1 MPRGNFAPKGHLR
14 PFKNAFAAILKELST
29 DSSALAWFLGSKIN
43 FSTFWSH
50 FHWNFWIF
58 RGNFRGISLLS
69 VKNHKIFHIQGHA
82 TRFFPQFLTSR
93 HFFCR
98 FLHIKKRKM
107 RKKSFHTLLLYT
119 HCDIARC
126 SDFFFHSLLLKRR
139 SLEFFLNIFF
149 CCFLCYEKNSGK
161 KFFFRCLRVF
171 LGFFC
176 FSRCSRLCRVFG
188 TRGRQIGGK
197 FFFCCFFLI
206 CVVGKKIYTA
216 QFHRLSLR
224 FFLIDF
230 FPLFLGKFSEKFF
243 FFSDLIFFLCCVLG
257 KRRNEKKNGKLF

>member
-1 MPRGNFAPKGHLR
+1 M
-14 PFKNAFAAILKELST
+14 ILKELST

-58 RGNFRGISLLS
+58 RGNFRGISLVS

-82 TRFFPQFLTSR
+82 TRFLPPVSYKSS
-93 HFFCR
+93 FFCR

-139 SLEFFLNIFF
+139 SLEFFLSIFSAAFSVTRKIQEKIFF
-149 CCFLCYEKNSGK
+149 FAACE
-161 KFFFRCLRVF
+161 
-171 LGFFC
+171 
-176 FSRCSRLCRVFG
+176 
-188 TRGRQIGGK
+188 
-197 FFFCCFFLI
+197 
-206 CVVGKKIYTA
+206 
-216 QFHRLSLR
+216 
-224 FFLIDF
+224 
-230 FPLFLGKFSEKFF
+230 
-243 FFSDLIFFLCCVLG
+243 FFSDFFAFLVALDCVECSAHGGG
-257 KRRNEKKNGKLF
+257 KSEGNFFSAVSFSFV